1 MVWSRN
7 DEVAVDEEFCWLCL
21 RSISPGTPS
30 SEFFDFFL
38 FSSFQKE
45 KLFVG
50 DREKRDE
57 EFVSFKAGKNIRL
70 IRSVCDA
77 NVRVYM

>member
-1 MVWSRN
+1 MIVSKN
-7 DEVAVDEEFCWLCL
+7 CVA
-21 RSISPGTPS
+21 RSSC
-30 SEFFDFFL
+30 FF
-38 FSSFQKE
+38 SFQKE
-45 KLFVG
+45 KQKEELFVG

-57 EFVSFKAGKNIRL
+57 EFFVSFKAGKNVRL